1 MRLYLIRHGLT
12 EANLR
17 RLYYGATDLPLCEEG
32 IQGILAAKARG
43 LYPDRAGLKLYTSG
57 LLRTEQTLSL
67 IYGDVPHEALPA
79 WAEMDFGAFEMK
91 SYEELKN
98 NPDYIRWIEDE
109 SGELACPGGETNN
122 QALARFTAGLK
133 LLRERNQDA
142 LVITHGGVIARLM
155 GRLFPGEPRHFYQ
168 WQPRA
173 GEGYRID
180 WDHQGQVAFQ
190 VISLAESTDT

>member
-155 GRLFPGEPRHFYQ
+155 GWLFPEEPFHFYQ
-168 WQPRA
+168 RQPKA
-173 GEGYRID
+173 GEGYLQLWEAGGRAA
-180 WDHQGQVAFQ
+180 WHRVALPETT
-190 VISLAESTDT
+190 I

>member
-155 GRLFPGEPRHFYQ
+155 GWLLPEEPFHFYQ
-168 WQPRA
+168 RQPKA
-173 GEGYRID
+173 GEGYLQLWEAGGRAA
-180 WDHQGQVAFQ
+180 WHRVALPETT
-190 VISLAESTDT
+190 I